1 MFDTN
6 VLISGYLW
14 KGATRR
20 ALDQVCSGQWTL
32 LRSQAM
38 VEEFIRV
45 LAYEKFGLRPAEIQ
59 PFIADLSQIS
69 EFVQVRSDV
78 RVITED
84 PTDNIFLNLAVD
96 GAADVVVSGDRHLLA
111 FKEFERIPILSVRS
125 FLLRAVTP

>member
-6 VLISGYLW
+6 ILISGYLW

-20 ALDQVCSGQWTL
+20 ALDRVRSGQWTL
-32 LRSQAM
+32 LRSQAT

-45 LAYEKFGLRPAEIQ
+45 LAYEKFGLQPTEIQ
-59 PFIADLSQIS
+59 PFIADLHQIS

-78 RVITED
+78 RVIKED

-96 GAADVVVSGDRHLLA
+96 GAADVVVSGDRHLLKL
-111 FKEFERIPILSVRS
+111 KEVESIPILSVRS
-125 FLLRAVTP
+125 FLLRTAS